1 MAGLHVAFIALC
13 FYIDTCFYIDI
24 CSFSTLRFF
33 SDLFPTLK
41 RIPPMK
47 IENLLSKPVWQMTGE
62 ELLFLSRQTADTS
75 SHTQTTKET
84 PSEKHYVYGIAGI
97 CEIFSCG
104 KATAIRIKKS
114 GVIDKAITQ
123 VGRKIVIDAD
133 LALQLASALTK
144 PNHIS

>member
-1 MAGLHVAFIALC
+1 MN
-13 FYIDTCFYIDI
+13 
-24 CSFSTLRFF
+24 
-33 SDLFPTLK
+33 
-41 RIPPMK
+41 

-75 SHTQTTKET
+75 IHTETTKET
-84 PSEKHYVYGIAGI
+84 PSEKRYVYGIAGI
-97 CEIFSCG
+97 CDIFCCS

-123 VGRKIVIDAD
+123 VVRKIVIDAD
-133 LALQLASALTK
+133 LALQLASANTK